1 MIRSLST
8 VKDLH
13 SLRSSAMRTAAGS
26 VGSFDASDVDV
37 IEVYDARKDCL
48 QRPSHLRD
56 GMAYHPAGVW
66 LQRVRLLR
74 RRGFTV
80 LQVGTEQWAG
90 LVRAEGGAGSDDG
103 ADLAAAAARS
113 SRAEWL
119 MKLINTAAWAR
130 SLVPFRR
137 GIALPSTGAPPLS
150 EARTSPRHA
159 ASAASHV
166 SSGAWCAL
174 PFSPRDAI
182 GNHVDANA
190 VAGAECDADQKGEAS
205 VVDAGGA
212 IVDDFEL
219 GESASSWI
227 ASRSAAAH
235 AAALQQGG
243 KDFKVWSLY
252 WSKSKQQ
259 WFYHNNATN
268 DKVWKPPPVDGWEIH
283 PRDAEAV
290 QAPGA
295 AYTCLQYYYYNPL
308 TKTSAFEPPQSV

>member
-26 VGSFDASDVDV
+26 FGTFDADVDV

-150 EARTSPRHA
+150 ETRTSPRHA

-174 PFSPRDAI
+174 PVSPRYAI
-182 GNHVDANA
+182 GNDVAANA
-190 VAGAECDADQKGEAS
+190 VGRAECDID
-205 VVDAGGA
+205 
-212 IVDDFEL
+212 
-219 GESASSWI
+219 
-227 ASRSAAAH
+227 R
-235 AAALQQGG
+235 
-243 KDFKVWSLY
+243 
-252 WSKSKQQ
+252 
-259 WFYHNNATN
+259 
-268 DKVWKPPPVDGWEIH
+268 
-283 PRDAEAV
+283 
-290 QAPGA
+290 
-295 AYTCLQYYYYNPL
+295 
-308 TKTSAFEPPQSV
+308 